1 MRVAIILSHS
11 SCIPWSIKLLEFI
24 LLKIAFLK
32 IANFLCI
39 LVSSLESNVSQG
51 LYLFIFLKKKK
62 IDVQKEPGTWNFFNK
77 YLSMNE

>member
-62 IDVQKEPGTWNFFNK
+62 
-77 YLSMNE
+77 SMFRKNLAHGISLTNIYQ